1 MRIVRKLMYYT
12 ELILI
17 NVAIWII
24 LNESLSWLTIISGI
38 IFGLITIV
46 MTNHLLLLSD
56 YKKMYKI
63 YPLTLVK
70 YGICL
75 IIQIYAAGF
84 GAIAKIISGKIN
96 ANIVE
101 IETKLEDDLQRCI
114 LANSITLTPGTVTVN
129 KKGHKLTVLWLDC
142 VTKDNEK
149 AGEMIKGKFEK
160 ILLGER
166 G

>member
-1 MRIVRKLMYYT
+1 MRIVKKLMYYT

-24 LNESLSWLTIISGI
+24 LNESLSWLTIISGV
-38 IFGLITIV
+38 IFAMITIV
-46 MTNHLLLLSD
+46 ITNNLLLLSD

-63 YPLTLVK
+63 RPMLLVK
-70 YGICL
+70 YGLYL

-96 ANIVE
+96 ADIVE
-101 IETKLEDDLQRCI
+101 IETKLEDELQRCI
-114 LANSITLTPGTVTVN
+114 LANSITLTPGTVTVD
-129 KKGHKLTVLWLDC
+129 KKGNKLTVLWLDC
-142 VTKDNEK
+142 ETKDSER